1 MLLNDGVKS
10 FSRRHAKNQLRKIKS
25 EALRWIYP
33 DRFPL
38 GGILVLHRIENVD
51 PDRLWCNESLKISP
65 SSLDKLI
72 STLQKQG
79 YKFVS
84 LDEMAEIIMKKMRV
98 RKVLSITLDDG
109 YRDNYD
115 NGLPI
120 FKRYGIPFCIN
131 VVTSFPEKSM
141 VYWWYLIENLIMQH
155 DTIELPQGNR
165 ISCTKKKEKEEAF
178 FAIKQEILKLPQT
191 ALDKHIAQLLP
202 DYDIDFSAYNDT
214 LPLTWEM
221 LRQLRDEPLATI
233 GCHTHSHS
241 SFASCSDQE
250 IIADIEYSCHLMR
263 TKAGVDMNHFAFP
276 YGGKT
281 TVLSHHFS
289 LIENMG
295 FRTATTTRNA
305 LLFHST
311 HLHQLPRISITERN
325 VNSIIDRLNNEC

>member
-1 MLLNDGVKS
+1 MMKQWRN
-10 FSRRHAKNQLRKIKS
+10 IKR
-25 EALRWIYP
+25 EAMQWLHP

-38 GGILVLHRIENVD
+38 GGVFVLHRIENVD
-51 PDRLWCNESLKISP
+51 PDKLWYNESLKISP

-72 STLQKQG
+72 STLQKKG

-84 LDEMAEIIMKKMRV
+84 LDEMAEIIMKKKRV
-98 RKVLSITLDDG
+98 RKVLSFTLDDG
-109 YRDNYD
+109 YRDNYN

-120 FKRYGIPFCIN
+120 FKRYGVPFCIN
-131 VVTSFPEKSM
+131 VVTRFPEKSM
-141 VYWWYLIENLIMQH
+141 VYWWYLIEDLIMKY
-155 DTIELPQGNR
+155 DRIELPQGNI
-165 ISCTKKKEKEEAF
+165 ISCTNKNEREEAF

-221 LRQLRDEPLATI
+221 LRGLRDEPLATI

-250 IIADIEYSCHLMR
+250 IIADIECSCHLMK
-263 TKAGVDMNHFAFP
+263 TKAGVEMNHFAFP
-276 YGGKT
+276 YGSKT
-281 TVLSHHFS
+281 TVLPHHFS
-289 LIENMG
+289 LVENMG
-295 FRTATTTRNA
+295 FRTATTTRHA
-305 LLFHST
+305 LLFHSA

-325 VNSIIDRLNNEC
+325 VNRIIHWLNNEC